1 METGERTTTLRQGD
15 GPFSATVALEEVALS
30 PKGGMALVKFT
41 IEVDAVTVLLLVFTV
56 LALSATK

>member
-1 METGERTTTLRQGD
+1 M
-15 GPFSATVALEEVALS
+15 EEVALS

-41 IEVDAVTVLLLVFTV
+41 IEADTLTVLLLVFTI